1 MSNPEKIALL
11 TDSTA
16 DLPAPMREG
25 KPIYVVPLKIRCEDG
40 EYSDGVDITAEGV
53 YERLHRGELPRT
65 SLPEG
70 GVVSDTLDQIRA
82 DGYERVIAV
91 MLSSGLSGTYNM
103 VRLQAGQRDDLE
115 IAVFDSR
122 SGSLGIGIMVLQLWE
137 EIVAGASW
145 ETLVRERA
153 PHLVANTFPFFSVD
167 TLEYL
172 RRGGRI
178 SAAAQVA
185 GSLLKI
191 KPILQS
197 DPEGHIIQ
205 HSKVRGQLKAME
217 TLAELYKE
225 YAVDGTRTVGIAH
238 ADCPDGALRLQAK
251 LRDAGQTGEILSVC
265 YEPVTGGHVGPG
277 TVALFFFGEVWR

>member
-1 MSNPEKIALL
+1 
-11 TDSTA
+11 
-16 DLPAPMREG
+16 
-25 KPIYVVPLKIRCEDG
+25 
-40 EYSDGVDITAEGV
+40 
-53 YERLHRGELPRT
+53 
-65 SLPEG
+65 
-70 GVVSDTLDQIRA
+70 
-82 DGYERVIAV
+82 
-91 MLSSGLSGTYNM
+91 M
-103 VRLQAGQRDDLE
+103 VDDLK
-115 IAVFDSR
+115 
-122 SGSLGIGIMVLQLWE
+122 
-137 EIVAGASW
+137 
-145 ETLVRERA
+145 
-153 PHLVANTFPFFSVD
+153 
-167 TLEYL
+167 YL

-197 DPEGHIIQ
+197 DEEGHIIQ